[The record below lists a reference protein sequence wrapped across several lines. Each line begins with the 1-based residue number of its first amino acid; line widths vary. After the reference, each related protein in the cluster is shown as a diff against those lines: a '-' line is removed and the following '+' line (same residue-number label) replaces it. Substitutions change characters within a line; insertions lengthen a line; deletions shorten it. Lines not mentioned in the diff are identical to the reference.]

1 MFIDDKGKLFG
12 KISIVDL
19 FVILVIVVAI
29 VGSVIAF
36 GKVKGGEVLTEN
48 KAILSQDSTLDKLE
62 VRLRLKEVRSM
73 TKDAIHIGDGV
84 YTKDTGKYLGEVIG
98 VETEPAKRIITGN
111 DGRAAEIE
119 VPERM
124 DVIMILEV
132 AGKRTDDGY
141 FTGNNI
147 HLVYDS
153 SFEIVTPTIE
163 STPTI
168 DGIAVIE
175 E

>member
-12 KISIVDL
+12 KISIIDL
-19 FVILVIVVAI
+19 FVILVVVVAI

-36 GKVKGGEVLTEN
+36 TKVKSGEVLTEN
-48 KAILSQDSTLDKLE
+48 KAILSQNSTLDKLE
-62 VRLRLKEVRSM
+62 LRLRLAEVRAM

-84 YTKDTGKYLGEVIG
+84 YTKDTGKFLGEVVG
-98 VETEPAKRIITGN
+98 VETEPAKRIITGY
-111 DGRAAEIE
+111 DGKALEAE

-124 DVIMILEV
+124 DVIMIVEV
-132 AGKRTDDGY
+132 LGKRTDNGY

-147 HLVYDS
+147 HLVYGS

-163 STPTI
+163 TTPTI
-168 DGIAVIE
+168 DGIRVIE